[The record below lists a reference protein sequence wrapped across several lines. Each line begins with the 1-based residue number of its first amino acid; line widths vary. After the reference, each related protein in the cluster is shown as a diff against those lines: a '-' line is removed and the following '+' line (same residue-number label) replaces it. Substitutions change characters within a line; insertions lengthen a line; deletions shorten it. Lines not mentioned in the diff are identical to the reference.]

1 MFVIDASGSI
11 GSSRFQLIRE
21 FTANIVAN
29 VVGSSPQSRVGV
41 ILFESNAHIQ
51 FDLRD
56 HTSLN
61 TLLPAINPG
70 LPYSGGGTDT
80 AEALTLLLSSSQN
93 GALGI
98 RNGVAN
104 VAIVITD
111 GRSNSRSATLS
122 AAASLHAANLF
133 DVFAVGVD
141 GADISELN
149 AIASDPELVF
159 FSNQF
164 NSTGLRQLRESII
177 ENLCSGM
184 FTVVS
189 TFTYLDYLHTGAV
202 GPIISFNPSGFLQNT
217 KGQRQDVIC
226 SVTVPSEID
235 PDTVELEWLNA
246 DNITTD
252 DGRITIISADNST
265 GLNSSTL
272 STTLRFD
279 PLFEDDQGNYIC
291 YSVVNDTV
299 KFQAVELTNFRCK
312 CISSIKQVQSV
323 MVCIYY

>member
-1 MFVIDASGSI
+1 MFVIDTSGSI

-21 FTANIVAN
+21 FTANIVTD
-29 VVGSSPQSRVGV
+29 VVDSSPQSRVAV
-41 ILFESNAHIQ
+41 ILFGSSAHIQ
-51 FDLRD
+51 FNLRD
-56 HTSLN
+56 HTSLS

-80 AEALTLLLSSSQN
+80 AEALTLLLFSSQN

-104 VAIVITD
+104 VVIVITD

-189 TFTYLDYLHTGAV
+189 TFMYLGHLYTGAV

-226 SVTVPSEID
+226 SVTVPSEVD

-265 GLNSSTL
+265 SLNSSTL

-279 PLFEDDQGNYIC
+279 PLFEDDQGNYTC
-291 YSVVNDTV
+291 YSIINDTL
-299 KFQAVELTNFRCK
+299 KFQTVELTNFRCK
-312 CISSIKQVQSV
+312 CMQ
-323 MVCIYY
+323 